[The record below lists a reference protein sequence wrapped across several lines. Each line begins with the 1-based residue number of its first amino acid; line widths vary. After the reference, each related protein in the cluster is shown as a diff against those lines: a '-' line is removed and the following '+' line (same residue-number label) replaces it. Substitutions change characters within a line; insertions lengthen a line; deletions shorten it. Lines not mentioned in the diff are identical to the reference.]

1 MTKLSVLLLMSC
13 TAFSVGI
20 ANAASG
26 LISMSD
32 NELAATEGQ
41 ALMSLSY
48 IAPNDSTNL
57 EKLRDS
63 SSNIGFYRL
72 GMEAK
77 VELNANIANLQL
89 GCGGEM
95 VLVPVI
101 LILKMSHL
109 VA

>member
-1 MTKLSVLLLMSC
+1 MEIGMTKLSVLLLMSC

-32 NELAATEGQ
+32 NELVFTEGQ

-89 GCGGEM
+89 GCGEQM
-95 VLVPVI
+95 VLVPP
-101 LILKMSHL
+101 
-109 VA
+109 

>member
-48 IAPNDSTNL
+48 IAPNDSTL
-57 EKLRDS
+57 S
-63 SSNIGFYRL
+63 
-72 GMEAK
+72 
-77 VELNANIANLQL
+77 
-89 GCGGEM
+89 
-95 VLVPVI
+95 
-101 LILKMSHL
+101 LIHI
-109 VA
+109 

>member
-1 MTKLSVLLLMSC
+1 MEIGMTKLSVLLLMSC

-32 NELAATEGQ
+32 NELATEGQ

-63 SSNIGFYRL
+63 SSNIGL
-72 GMEAK
+72 D
-77 VELNANIANLQL
+77 
-89 GCGGEM
+89 
-95 VLVPVI
+95 
-101 LILKMSHL
+101 
-109 VA
+109 

>member
-48 IAPNDSTNL
+48 IAPNDSTN
-57 EKLRDS
+57 
-63 SSNIGFYRL
+63 
-72 GMEAK
+72 
-77 VELNANIANLQL
+77 
-89 GCGGEM
+89 
-95 VLVPVI
+95 
-101 LILKMSHL
+101 
-109 VA
+109 

>member
-1 MTKLSVLLLMSC
+1 MS
-13 TAFSVGI
+13 
-20 ANAASG
+20 
-26 LISMSD
+26 L
-32 NELAATEGQ
+32 ATEGQ

-77 VELNANIANLQL
+77 VELNANIANLN
-89 GCGGEM
+89 
-95 VLVPVI
+95 
-101 LILKMSHL
+101 
-109 VA
+109 